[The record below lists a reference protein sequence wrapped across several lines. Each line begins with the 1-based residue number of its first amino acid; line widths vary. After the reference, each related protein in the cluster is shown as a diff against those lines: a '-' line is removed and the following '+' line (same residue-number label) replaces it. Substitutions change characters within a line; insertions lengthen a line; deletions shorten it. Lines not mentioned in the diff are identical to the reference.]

1 MAARHQEDALRQ
13 VWFVAATVAALGGCK
28 KKDEAPP
35 PPPPPADAAPI
46 AVDAPPIAVDAG
58 DPEAAARQGKR
69 TGLGTPDEVP
79 EVVVEALVAAIAE
92 GKLPAARFVDP
103 AEGYLEHIIMPGAM
117 EKPDPDVIKRHCGAK
132 AAARFAD
139 DARTLLREQAEGTKD
154 PAYVDHELICSNEFL
169 AAADPT
175 FGARPD
181 PAGGD
186 TPVGGTP
193 WRYALCRS
201 GGAGEYDANYELL
214 FAPDATRGVRVV
226 GMLTWEGGMNPAAV
240 WPDFARDAL
249 KVGAC
254 KK

>member
-1 MAARHQEDALRQ
+1 MRQ
-13 VWFVAATVAALGGCK
+13 SWIVSVAVVALGGCK
-28 KKDEAPP
+28 KEAPAP
-35 PPPPPADAAPI
+35 KASPPPPAVDAAP
-46 AVDAPPIAVDAG
+46 PAVDAG

-69 TGLGTPDEVP
+69 TGLGAADEVP
-79 EVVVEALVAAIAE
+79 EVVVEALIAAIAE
-92 GKLPAARFVDP
+92 GKVPAARFVDP

-117 EKPDPDVIKRHCGAK
+117 EKADPDVIKRHCGAK
-132 AAARFAD
+132 AATRFTD
-139 DARTLLREQAEGTKD
+139 DAKTLMREQAEGKKD

-169 AAADPT
+169 ATADPT

-186 TPVGGTP
+186 APVGGTP
-193 WRYALCRS
+193 WKYALCRS

-226 GMLTWEGGMNPAAV
+226 GMLTWEGGMNPDAV
-240 WPDFARDAL
+240 WPDFAKDAL